1 MGPGYGLNKRMRL
14 IDVDL
19 ADLTLMLGVG
29 SSVTTFLLL
38 VARPTSI
45 RLPSIRLPSWHS
57 LSAKKTLE
65 RDVGSWRDFL
75 SIQYCKQER
84 KTLTCADSI
93 AVCDDPTVSL
103 KSDYENLDALLTAIP
118 IDSIPERKRV
128 HPGVRTVF
136 IQNSP
141 TWRFTSLRMIQSA
154 PATRHTSETP
164 GQRSKRL
171 SSPLCTVYILPP
183 QALEHLPQNPNLAIF
198 PQHEQQSVITKMG
211 PDNMTM
217 KKDGE
222 DIPLLSRS

>member
-29 SSVTTFLLL
+29 SNLFAIGSL
-38 VARPTSI
+38 VARPT
-45 RLPSIRLPSWHS
+45 SIRLPSWHS

-65 RDVGSWRDFL
+65 MDVGSWRDFL

-84 KTLTCADSI
+84 KTLTCADLDSV

-128 HPGVRTVF
+128 HPGLRTVF
-136 IQNSP
+136 IQKSP
-141 TWRFTSLRMIQSA
+141 IWRFTSLRVIQSA
-154 PATRHTSETP
+154 PATRHTFETP
-164 GQRSKRL
+164 GQRPKRP
-171 SSPLCTVYILPP
+171 SSPLCTVYIALP
-183 QALEHLPQNPNLAIF
+183 QALEHVPQKANLAIF
-198 PQHEQQSVITKMG
+198 PQHEQHKGPITKMG

-222 DIPLLSRS
+222 DVPLLSRS